1 MKHTPGPWRY
11 EPETKTVRS
20 VPQNY
25 WLATMDGFDGA
36 VDNNANAR
44 LIAAAPELVDVL
56 QEMTER
62 YANLER
68 LYFKALNLLDRSE
81 TNGTINRAQNLL
93 ARIEGK
99 P

>member
-1 MKHTPGPWRY
+1 MKHTPGKWKY
-11 EPETKTVRS
+11 ELETKTIRS
-20 VPQNY
+20 SPANY
-25 WLATMDGFDGA
+25 WIATMDSLDGA
-36 VDNNANAR
+36 VNNEANAR

-68 LYFKALNLLDRSE
+68 WYFKALNLLDRSE

>member
-1 MKHTPGPWRY
+1 MKFTPGPWKVDNFGGQPCIVPASGEY
-11 EPETKTVRS
+11 IATIHDTIGKTKT
-20 VPQNY
+20 
-25 WLATMDGFDGA
+25 
-36 VDNNANAR
+36 ANAR
-44 LIAAAPELVDVL
+44 LICAAPELVDVL